1 MDNVTHSLIG
11 VAMSRVGLNRLTP
24 HATWLLVIA
33 SNIPDADV
41 VTALGGSLAY
51 LDAHRGPTHGLPVAP
66 FLAVLPVLIVKL
78 IARKTPI
85 PFAKAWI
92 VSLIGI
98 LCHYLM
104 DFVTSYG
111 IRLLSPISDRWFQL
125 PLLFIVDPYVLIMLL
140 LSLAGPA
147 LSKLVAGEIG
157 AAGRSSPGRGWAIF
171 ALLFIVMW
179 TGGRWVARER
189 ALAMLDARIYHGAA
203 PKRITALPEIANPL
217 RWRGLVEGDGFVSA
231 HDVHLAF
238 DHDPDQGLTLWQPEK
253 NATWQAARRTDTF
266 QRFLR
271 FAQWPSFRII
281 PMDEPP
287 GAQRVTVD
295 DIRFGYPSSTFH
307 AEAEIDAN
315 QQVLSERFTMGRA
328 NQAGR

>member
-11 VAMSRVGLNRLTP
+11 VAMSRAGLNRLTP
-24 HATWLLVIA
+24 HATWLIVLA

-41 VTALGGSLAY
+41 VTAFGGSLAY

-104 DFVTSYG
+104 DFITSYG
-111 IRLLSPISDRWFQL
+111 IRLLSPISDQWFQL
-125 PLLFIVDPYVLIMLL
+125 PLFFIVDPYVLTILL

-157 AAGRSSPGRGWAIF
+157 AAKSSPDRGWAIF
-171 ALLFIVMW
+171 ALLFIVVW
-179 TGGRWVARER
+179 AGGRHLARER
-189 ALAMLDARIYHGAA
+189 ALAMLESRIYHGAA
-203 PKRITALPEIANPL
+203 PKRTTALPDLANPL
-217 RWRGLVEGDGFVSA
+217 RWRGLVEGDGFVSV

-238 DHDPDQGLTLWQPEK
+238 DLDPDQGLTMWQPEK
-253 NATWQAARRTDTF
+253 NATWQAARQTDTL

-271 FAQWPSFRII
+271 FAQWPSWRII

-295 DIRFGYPSSTFH
+295 DIRFGSPRSTFH
-307 AEAEIDAN
+307 AEAEIDASRR
-315 QQVLSERFTMGRA
+315 VLDERFTMGGA
-328 NQAGR
+328 SQAGR